1 MADDRMASKRFF
13 DELVKL
19 LRDIRN
25 DAAQRDDKVTYGN
38 ADRADALLRTFV
50 EASRIENE
58 ALPEESD
65 SEQTAYH
72 VKTVVELA
80 GPAMVKAR
88 AVLREQEKW
97 YDEHSLNTRGAINAL
112 DETLEKWLW
121 PPDPLP

>member
-1 MADDRMASKRFF
+1 VADEKMVSQTKF

-25 DAAQRDDKVTYGN
+25 DAAQKDDKVTYGN
-38 ADRADALLRTFV
+38 ADKADAVLRAFV
-50 EASRIENE
+50 ELSRIENDPHPE
-58 ALPEESD
+58 AAD
-65 SEQTAYH
+65 H

-88 AVLREQEKW
+88 AVLREHERW
-97 YDEHSLNTRGAINAL
+97 YEEHLVNNRGAINAL

-121 PPDPLP
+121 PPDPLL